1 MYKLYTDKIENFEAK
16 IKLEGASLKKSK
28 ARLVIESE
36 DFDLMFKGTISE
48 SGIVK
53 VPVKRLRGLL
63 DESTKGNIK
72 LEIIAEDTYFT
83 PWESTFQVE
92 ASRKVTVEIKSQTS
106 SDSIN
111 EASKT
116 SQHKVEILS
125 QTKPTL
131 SEKQHVINIL
141 KMLIKENIN
150 IKNLSIKK
158 NKLNNIVAEYI
169 QENTITKGQKA
180 PVIQKVIKVL
190 EKRK

>member
-28 ARLVIESE
+28 ARLVVESD
-36 DFDLMFKGTISE
+36 DFDLMFKGTISDT
-48 SGIVK
+48 GVVK
-53 VPVKRLRGLL
+53 VPVKRLRGLV
-63 DESTKGNIK
+63 DENTKGKIK

-83 PWESTFQVE
+83 PWESTFHVE

-111 EASKT
+111 EASKA
-116 SQHKVEILS
+116 SRHKVEILS

-131 SEKQHVINIL
+131 SEKQHVINLL
-141 KMLIKENIN
+141 KMLIKEKIN
-150 IKNLSIKK
+150 IKNLSIKR

-169 QENTITKGQKA
+169 NENKITQEQKT
-180 PVIQKVIKVL
+180 PVINKVIKVL